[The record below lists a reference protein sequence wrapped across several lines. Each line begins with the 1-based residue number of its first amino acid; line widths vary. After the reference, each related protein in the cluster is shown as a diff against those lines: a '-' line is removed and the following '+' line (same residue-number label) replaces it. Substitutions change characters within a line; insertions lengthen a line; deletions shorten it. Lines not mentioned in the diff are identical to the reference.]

1 MKEKLRIMVVDNDPE
16 VIKSSWRVLN
26 QEGHAVEGLFSGK
39 EAIHKL
45 KENNYDLVF
54 TELSMPGIDGITLIK
69 WIRQYRPAI
78 GIVAISGNPLKKTI
92 QEAQELGII
101 SHMMKPLTPEM
112 LKDATSKTIE
122 WMRENDLKHEQ
133 EEEFHPAMLAELDEV
148 INQYGRMPSH
158 ATRVLLDAQDLF
170 GYIPSSIQKRIAEG
184 LNMHPSKIR
193 RIVAFHSCF
202 RTEPEAVHNTSCIS
216 GIEKAWNSVTWMTGN
231 KALHAVDEFIKGRQ
245 LES

>member
-1 MKEKLRIMVVDNDPE
+1 MRENLRIMVVDNDPE
-16 VIKSSWRVLN
+16 IIKSAWRVLN
-26 QEGHAVEGLFSGK
+26 QEGHAVEGVFSGTD
-39 EAIHKL
+39 AIHKL

-54 TELSMPGIDGITLIK
+54 TELSMPGIDGITLIR
-69 WIRQYRPAI
+69 WTRQYRPAI
-78 GIVAISGNPLKKTI
+78 GIVTITGNHLKKTI
-92 QEAQELGII
+92 KETQELGII
-101 SHMMKPLTPEM
+101 SHMKKPLTPEM
-112 LKDATSKTIE
+112 FKDATNKAIE
-122 WMRENDLKHEQ
+122 WIRENTSKNEQ
-133 EEEFHPAMLAELDEV
+133 EEEFHPEMLAELDNV
-148 INQYGRMPSH
+148 INQYGGMPSH

-193 RIVAFHSCF
+193 RIVSFHSCF
-202 RTEPEAVHNTSCIS
+202 RTEPEAVHNTSYMS